1 MLLPLLFLA
10 FQSAPAEPERQIH
23 WQRSLEDAQCQV
35 ARDGRPLLV
44 VINADGESASE
55 RIVSERYRDPRF
67 VALTRSFHCV
77 VGSYFRHTPRDHDS
91 QGRRIEC
98 PRLGEV
104 TCGEHIALEPVL
116 HDLYLLGERIVVD
129 DGVVQRISPR
139 HALVLADGSK
149 EFDLFLLFDFRTLDE
164 RLAQAA
170 ARWPESSA
178 DADSSASDAS
188 IHRVRLS
195 REELAAHAEPQ
206 AWLEGALAR
215 PSIDRGIA
223 DELWRVLPRLD
234 TRDPAVPSQ
243 LFDLGARSGTTAT
256 IASALRSL
264 ALDWHAHPELTVP
277 GIVALGWDDVSL
289 RTLALSHAVL
299 GSELHCAAVRR
310 ALDARV
316 GPSAWPPAFD
326 VFARGLPQREAQ
338 RESKRKPPLPPA
350 EQLELELEQT
360 DDRLSRDRSSATAQL
375 ELGRAA
381 LMLARSRMQSGGSGI
396 ELLLQD
402 AKLALAKAQESRPE
416 DVLLMLDRARV
427 ANYLQE
433 FEEQERLA
441 LAALAT
447 RKVDL
452 AGGPLDDDMT
462 EAARWLGDAC
472 ARLLGAR
479 AAGDVRI
486 AANGMRNG
494 ALALSQAAF
503 GPEHDATDWLSLAS
517 FYGALGRQRERVELA
532 YAGLFEYP
540 VDVALRNELAAACWA
555 LGEPQLLVERSEALA
570 RAHALQGWPEL
581 DWYVGYAHVLHAEWQ
596 RRGSRSDEAVASY
609 ERAEAAFR
617 RASDSPF
624 RESCDHYL
632 ALCALGRGFAHLA
645 ADRRPEA
652 ARCLT
657 EAVRR
662 RPEIFGVR
670 DGLDREGVD
679 LVDAVLEWRTSGTS
693 PVNARE
699 LVEDLAREWK
709 GESARSELGASR
721 WVSAIADAE
730 LREALRAFGRGAPSE
745 GFAYLSVALDAAVRA
760 DSIEASETNARARAQ
775 VLTIWAERELALGEA
790 GARESAD
797 SKLRTAA
804 ELLGWP
810 EAPEEP
816 AESLAARLRASL
828 GPARPVFRPGR

>member
-1 MLLPLLFLA
+1 MLLPLLFFV
-10 FQSAPAEPERQIH
+10 FQSAPVEPARQIH
-23 WQRSLEDAQCQV
+23 WQRSLEDAQEQV
-35 ARDGRPLLV
+35 ARDGRPILV

-55 RIVSERYRDPRF
+55 RIVTERYRDPRF

-77 VGSYFRHTPRDHDS
+77 VGSYFRHTPRDHDA

-116 HDLYLLGERIVVD
+116 HERYLLGEHIVVD

-139 HALVLADGSK
+139 HALILADGRK
-149 EFDLFLLFDFRTLDE
+149 EFDLFLLFDFRVLDE
-164 RLAQAA
+164 RLVQAA
-170 ARWPESSA
+170 ARWPESSGGV
-178 DADSSASDAS
+178 DSSSTDAS
-188 IHRVRLS
+188 IHRVRLA
-195 REELAAHAEPQ
+195 REELASLAEPL
-206 AWLEGALAR
+206 AWLDESLAS
-215 PSIDRGIA
+215 PSIDRGIVG
-223 DELWRVLPRLD
+223 ELWRVLPRLD
-234 TRDPAVPSQ
+234 LRDVAVQ
-243 LFDLGARSGTTAT
+243 RRLFDLGARSGTTLA

-264 ALDWHAHPELTVP
+264 ALDGHAHPELGVP
-277 GIVALGWDDVSL
+277 GIVALGWDDVAL
-289 RTLALSHAVL
+289 RTFALSHATL
-299 GSELHCAAVRR
+299 GSELHCAAARR
-310 ALDARV
+310 AIEARV
-316 GPSAWPPAFD
+316 GAVSWPSAFD
-326 VFARGLPQREAQ
+326 ELSRGVPQRAPQ
-338 RESKRKPPLPPA
+338 RESKPKPPLPPG
-350 EQLELELEQT
+350 EQLELELEQA
-360 DDRLSRDRSSATAQL
+360 DERLTRDRSNATAQL

-381 LMLARSRMQSGGSGI
+381 LMLARSRMQVAGAGI

-402 AKLALAKAQESRPE
+402 AKLALAKAQESRPD

-441 LAALAT
+441 LAALAV

-494 ALALSQAAF
+494 ALAFSQAAY

-517 FYGALGRQRERVELA
+517 FYGALGRHRERAELA

-540 VDVALRNELAAACWA
+540 VDVALRNELASACWA
-555 LGEPQLLVERSEALA
+555 LGELQMLVERSEALA
-570 RAHALQGWPEL
+570 RSNALSGWPEL

-596 RRGSRSDEAVASY
+596 RRGSHCDEAISNY
-609 ERAEAAFR
+609 ELAEAAFR
-617 RASDSPF
+617 RASGSSF
-624 RESCDHYL
+624 RESCEHYL

-645 ADRRPEA
+645 ANRRSEA
-652 ARCLT
+652 ARCLV
-657 EAVRR
+657 ECARR

-679 LVDAVLEWRTSGTS
+679 LVDAVLEWRTNGAS

-699 LVEDLAREWK
+699 LMEDLAREWK
-709 GESARSELGASR
+709 GEPERSELGVSR
-721 WVSAIADAE
+721 WVSAVADAE
-730 LREALRAFGRGAPSE
+730 LREALRAFGRGAPTE
-745 GFAYLSVALDAAVRA
+745 GFEYLDVALDAAEFA
-760 DSIEASETNARARAQ
+760 HALEPSETNARARAQ
-775 VLTIWAERELALGEA
+775 VLTIWAEREVALGEVRSSDSVA
-790 GARESAD
+790 

-804 ELLGWP
+804 QLLGWP
-810 EAPEEP
+810 DEP
-816 AESLAARLRASL
+816 QESAQALARRLREAL